1 MTCIALANTFFN
13 PDLLVAAEK
22 TTDGGSGSVSL
33 VGTQVARFTVI
44 ALGIII
50 PMTVLLVFAPQKDGY
65 RWKLPLK
72 TFIDIV
78 SLGMLALNAF
88 SWSVRGETLTSP
100 KVPPPW
106 RATSLFDNSST
117 SSTTDDATLP
127 DVETELES
135 ELAAVND
142 VLAYGV
148 LVASWLLLLTF
159 AAFFV
164 IFVVFRGAKLQK
176 RQEEAQEA
184 LDVEDGVVDA
194 LRLHINTRTQQR
206 ALVAWRDAAK
216 AGRTR
221 DDAGG
226 TPRRSIA
233 VSFQQE
239 RSIRRLSSRAADAHR
254 RRRTRGATG
263 TRSRTLL
270 QRILVDPIAE
280 AVAAVRGEPA
290 NGGWT
295 EHWSD
300 MHSQTYWHRASTNET
315 TWERPAELGPDP
327 NHASI
332 EMMRTTRHRAAPTDE
347 ELTAASLSLPPGWS
361 AHVNDATGAT
371 YYHNRATGE
380 TQWTLPA
387 TATDD
392 ELAASLSLPP
402 GWSAHVNDATGK
414 TYYHNRATGETSWE
428 RPQAAKATAIGST
441 EAMRVNPLAQTAED
455 ESSSSS
461 SSTMSSAT
469 DEEEE
474 EEMVHHHH
482 HHQKPKFV
490 RWKFTPR
497 DDTTLAD
504 ALLESAGAT
513 RFGGGR
519 RQGDRNGV
527 PAYLVELFDAIFEDA
542 DKSGS
547 GTLSTLD
554 FMFMLQKRA
563 KGTALD
569 GNAHA
574 IFKLK
579 QLLASQSEDSA
590 GRRDSSGLGKI
601 GKIEF
606 TRGLFAAMRNDPNG
620 ACGQWLLLE
629 MMDAVDLWEEHEHRD
644 DGTGEVKSFY
654 VHTETGVKSWKK
666 PPLLVEMARITA
678 KLQRARPLS

>member
-142 VLAYGV
+142 VIAYGV
-148 LVASWLLLLTF
+148 LAASWLLLLTF

-226 TPRRSIA
+226 TPRRSIV

-332 EMMRTTRHRAAPTDE
+332 EMMQTTRRRAAPTDE

-601 GKIEF
+601 AKLEF
-606 TRGLFAAMRNDPNG
+606 THGLFAAMRNDPNG
-620 ACGQWLLLE
+620 ACCQWLLLE

-644 DGTGEVKSFY
+644 DGTGEVRSFY

-678 KLQRARPLS
+678 MLQRARPLS

>member
-44 ALGIII
+44 ALSIII

-239 RSIRRLSSRAADAHR
+239 RSIRRLSSRAAGAHR

-332 EMMRTTRHRAAPTDE
+332 EMMQTTRRRAAPTDE

-361 AHVNDATGAT
+361 AHVNDATGAA

-402 GWSAHVNDATGK
+402 GWSAHVNDATGA
-414 TYYHNRATGETSWE
+414 TYYHNSATGETSWE

-482 HHQKPKFV
+482 HQKPKFV

-504 ALLESAGAT
+504 ALLGSAGAT
-513 RFGGGR
+513 RFGGAR
-519 RQGDRNGV
+519 RQGYRDGV

-644 DGTGEVKSFY
+644 DGTGEVRSFY

-666 PPLLVEMARITA
+666 PPLLVELARITA
-678 KLQRARPLS
+678 MLQRARPLS

>member
-1 MTCIALANTFFN
+1 
-13 PDLLVAAEK
+13 
-22 TTDGGSGSVSL
+22 
-33 VGTQVARFTVI
+33 
-44 ALGIII
+44 
-50 PMTVLLVFAPQKDGY
+50 
-65 RWKLPLK
+65 
-72 TFIDIV
+72 
-78 SLGMLALNAF
+78 
-88 SWSVRGETLTSP
+88 
-100 KVPPPW
+100 
-106 RATSLFDNSST
+106 
-117 SSTTDDATLP
+117 
-127 DVETELES
+127 
-135 ELAAVND
+135 
-142 VLAYGV
+142 
-148 LVASWLLLLTF
+148 
-159 AAFFV
+159 
-164 IFVVFRGAKLQK
+164 
-176 RQEEAQEA
+176 
-184 LDVEDGVVDA
+184 
-194 LRLHINTRTQQR
+194 
-206 ALVAWRDAAK
+206 
-216 AGRTR
+216 
-221 DDAGG
+221 
-226 TPRRSIA
+226 
-233 VSFQQE
+233 
-239 RSIRRLSSRAADAHR
+239 
-254 RRRTRGATG
+254 
-263 TRSRTLL
+263 
-270 QRILVDPIAE
+270 
-280 AVAAVRGEPA
+280 
-290 NGGWT
+290 
-295 EHWSD
+295 

-402 GWSAHVNDATGK
+402 GWSAHVNDATGA
-414 TYYHNRATGETSWE
+414 TYYHNSATGETSWE

-504 ALLESAGAT
+504 ALLGSAGAT
-513 RFGGGR
+513 RFGGAR
-519 RQGDRNGV
+519 RQGYRDGV

-644 DGTGEVKSFY
+644 DGTGEVRSFY